1 MGVRA
6 PQAAQPPVAEVAP
19 ATWVAPIA
27 AWVAMGPG
35 LAQAVPQG
43 EAAVPT
49 ARAAMRAWVARL
61 SVARPLAGTTARATP
76 EATQTGVA
84 LRAAAERARAEPPWA
99 EPPRAEPPWAEPPR
113 AERPGAERL
122 RVARAWA
129 EPPRAERPGAERLQ
143 VEAPLPVALA
153 GLRPRA
159 EAPLRVARAGLRPRA
174 EAPLR
179 AVLAVLRLPAVP
191 AVATQARVL
200 CLATSSLAPAG
211 RSACRGFVNVRPVA
225 PFVAEYVWPLLIC
238 RAIQPIVG
246 RRVAGLPVRPEQ
258 LVPRAFAAARP
269 PGKRLV
275 LGHASTCRP
284 IPRTAANAL
293 PCAPAGSVRRGSV
306 AR

>member
-84 LRAAAERARAEPPWA
+84 LRAAAERARAEPP
-99 EPPRAEPPWAEPPR
+99 
-113 AERPGAERL
+113 
-122 RVARAWA
+122 WA

-275 LGHASTCRP
+275 LGHASTCSP